1 MFLEYVLPDL
11 SLARPERTA
20 ENERS
25 PPPPEDT
32 RQKWLRKG
40 PRRTTAALTFN
51 SPRSHNNQAS
61 VGSAGQISPIQGR
74 FTALEGSTAV
84 ITVPENSARLQGSSE
99 LSQIPALSSSP
110 KQQILSLDLDVG
122 NVYGAVSE

>member
-1 MFLEYVLPDL
+1 M
-11 SLARPERTA
+11 
-20 ENERS
+20 
-25 PPPPEDT
+25 
-32 RQKWLRKG
+32 
-40 PRRTTAALTFN
+40 TFN
-51 SPRSHNNQAS
+51 SPRSHNNRAS

-74 FTALEGSTAV
+74 FAALEGSTAV